1 MLKMFLCV
9 FSYATHANSD
19 KDNLKIGMYLII
31 DIGNTRVKAAVFHR
45 NTTVA
50 TISFPGNELQ
60 KNIRALNQKHHIKYA
75 LLASVG
81 TLKKADLQYLKKS
94 FPLIVLNAGTP
105 LPFTNRYATP
115 DSLGVDRIALAAAA
129 ISHYPGTNVLV
140 IDAGTCVTY
149 DIVTGQ
155 KDYLGGAIAPGL
167 NSRYK
172 ALHEYT
178 ANLPL
183 LSKKHPESL
192 IGNSTEN
199 AIHSGVV
206 NGMCREID
214 GVIEQYKAQFKKLT
228 VVLTGGDAEFLS
240 SQLKNSIFVRP
251 FFLTEGLFTI
261 LKYNIP

>member
-1 MLKMFLCV
+1 MILCL
-9 FSYATHANSD
+9 FSYATLVNSD

-45 NTTVA
+45 NKQVESLHFTGDVLR
-50 TISFPGNELQ
+50 E
-60 KNIRALNQKHHIKYA
+60 NIRNISQKYPIKQALISA
-75 LLASVG
+75 VG
-81 TLKKADLQYLKKS
+81 SIDKEDMNYLKKR
-94 FPLIVLNAGTP
+94 FPLVVLNAKTP
-105 LPFTNRYATP
+105 VPFTNRYATP
-115 DSLGVDRIALAAAA
+115 ESLGVDRMALAAAA
-129 ISHYPGTNVLV
+129 VSQYPETNVLV

-149 DIVTGQ
+149 DIVTDQ
-155 KDYLGGAIAPGL
+155 KEYLGGAIAPGL

-172 ALHEYT
+172 ALHDYT

-183 LSKKHPESL
+183 LTKEQPESFV
-192 IGNSTEN
+192 GNSTESS
-199 AIHSGVV
+199 IHSGVV

-214 GVIEQYKAQFKKLT
+214 GVITQYKVRFKKLT

-251 FFLTEGLFTI
+251 FFMTEGLFTI